1 MNGSERSSGA
11 SPPSSSQDQAHPLP
25 PGLPRHA
32 GEAHLAGKNWKGEDS
47 GLRFLGFNIFRKV
60 NFILD

>member
-1 MNGSERSSGA
+1 MGQRGPQEQA
-11 SPPSSSQDQAHPLP
+11 PSSSQDQAHPLP

-47 GLRFLGFNIFRKV
+47 GLRFLGFNIFGKV

>member
-1 MNGSERSSGA
+1 MGQRGPQEQA
-11 SPPSSSQDQAHPLP
+11 PLSSQDQAHPLP